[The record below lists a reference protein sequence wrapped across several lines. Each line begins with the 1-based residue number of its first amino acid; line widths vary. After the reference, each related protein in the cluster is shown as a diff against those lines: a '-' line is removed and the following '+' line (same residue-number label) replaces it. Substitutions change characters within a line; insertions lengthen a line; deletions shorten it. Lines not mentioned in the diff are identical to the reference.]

1 MEVCVRESGKVAIL
15 DIKGEFDLHN
25 ANLMK
30 ETIRDVMEK
39 GMFNLLVNMDETS
52 YLDSSGIGVLVSTL
66 NSLQKAGGILKIMN
80 IKGPVKKVFEFS
92 QLDMI
97 FKIYDNETD
106 ALKSWGL

>member
-1 MEVCVRESGKVAIL
+1 MEVHVRESGNVAIL

-25 ANLMK
+25 VNSMK
-30 ETIRDVMEK
+30 KAIRDMTEK
-39 GMFNLLVNMDETS
+39 GMFNLLINMDETS

-97 FKIYDNETD
+97 FKIFDNEKD
-106 ALKSWGL
+106 ALKSF